1 MRYPY
6 FRLNL
11 FYSSDCVLIHK
22 TYLTIINFQSIIVNM
37 NDEARNPT
45 VILDYISHEIAHS
58 YDNFPPEVRAQ
69 LSEIARRQ
77 LARRISFEEAAQLFM
92 QHCAGDALPHKI
104 KQILEVSDV
113 PLPPPAD
120 QQGPAVPKG
129 TRRKS
134 YPWTDAEDTRLLV
147 AVSRFGAKD
156 WRLIA
161 EFVGAGRN
169 SSQCNQRWCRALD
182 PSISHKSWTEA
193 DDAKLMRAVEV
204 LGKASWCQVA
214 KIMTGRTDLQ
224 CRYRYLQLVK
234 ATDQGGGAGAE
245 KGEPQQNTAEADME
259 MVMLRRRNSISIA
272 RFTIDL
278 DEMEKMGHTDPKA
291 AMIPYYLH
299 STLEP
304 RADAGGRYLHR
315 VPPLL
320 CSRVAKK

>member
-1 MRYPY
+1 
-6 FRLNL
+6 
-11 FYSSDCVLIHK
+11 
-22 TYLTIINFQSIIVNM
+22 M
-37 NDEARNPT
+37 NDEIRQPS
-45 VILDYISHEIAHS
+45 VILDYISHEIEHS
-58 YDNFPPEVRAQ
+58 YDNFAPEVRAK
-69 LSEIARRQ
+69 LTEIARSQ
-77 LARRISFEEAAQLFM
+77 LVRRISFEEAVHLFM
-92 QHCAGDALPHKI
+92 QHCAGDSLPHKI

-120 QQGPAVPKG
+120 QHTAAVPKG

-182 PSISHKSWTEA
+182 PSISHKAWSDQ

-234 ATDQGGGAGAE
+234 ATDHASGE
-245 KGEPQQNTAEADME
+245 KPEAQNNGDTDIDIMQ
-259 MVMLRRRNSISIA
+259 MRRRNSISIA

-278 DEMEKMGHTDPKA
+278 SEMEKMGQADTQSTRL
-291 AMIPYYLH
+291 PYYLG
-299 STLEP
+299 SSFLP
-304 RADAGGRYLHR
+304 RDDPAGRYLHR
-315 VPPLL
+315 LPPLL
-320 CSRVAKK
+320 CSRSSKKE

>member
-1 MRYPY
+1 
-6 FRLNL
+6 
-11 FYSSDCVLIHK
+11 
-22 TYLTIINFQSIIVNM
+22 M
-37 NDEARNPT
+37 NDEARNPS
-45 VILDYISHEIAHS
+45 VILDYIAHEIEHS
-58 YDNFPPEVRAQ
+58 YDNFSPEVRAK
-69 LSEIARRQ
+69 LSETARSQ
-77 LARRISFEEAAQLFM
+77 FARHIPFDQAVHVFV
-92 QHCAGDALPHKI
+92 QHGAGDSLPYKI

-113 PLPPPAD
+113 PLPPPPD
-120 QQGPAVPKG
+120 QQGAAVPKG

-182 PSISHKSWTEA
+182 PSISHKAWTEA

-234 ATDQGGGAGAE
+234 ATDQGVGE
-245 KGEPQQNTAEADME
+245 KGDPPQNSAEADME
-259 MVMLRRRNSISIA
+259 MMMIQRRNSISIA

-278 DEMEKMGHTDPKA
+278 DEMERMGHKDAKS
-291 AMIPYYLH
+291 AMLPYYLE
-299 STLEP
+299 STFSP
-304 RADAGGRYLHR
+304 RPDGGGRYLHR